1 MRLSTDQRGQTTIVI
16 ALGIFTLCGMAG
28 LAADVGTLFRV
39 KRILQTAADAGA
51 IAAAAEARYGN
62 DNAAAIAIATL
73 NGVTNGSNGYTVTES
88 ITAAGYKVVASKSA
102 PTFFMK
108 VFGLNS
114 MSVSATAVANNG
126 PASNCIY
133 ALDPSG
139 IDVGLTGTADLNM
152 PDCGI
157 IINSAS
163 SNGLN
168 MTGTST
174 LTASSIGIVGGYN
187 TSNNANY
194 TPVPVTGVAPA
205 PNPLAYLS
213 APSFSTSSCLSD
225 PHITGSSGGSIGPS
239 VSGGTVC
246 YNGLSISGSGAVSMA
261 PGTYIING
269 AMSMSGSGSLNM
281 TGGTASGG
289 VTPGVT
295 IYLAPPNGS
304 LSLTG
309 SGALNISAPIDPSN
323 PYTGILFFEDPT
335 DTNNM
340 KITGSTGSKLQG
352 IFYAPNAALTLT
364 GSSGATIQ
372 ADLVVHALSMSGTAD
387 FTNYSTANANEPLTS
402 PRLVQ

>member
-1 MRLSTDQRGQTTIVI
+1 MRLFSDQRGQTTIVI

-39 KRILQTAADAGA
+39 KRVLQTAADAGA
-51 IAAAAEARYGN
+51 IAAAAEARYGD
-62 DNAAAIAIATL
+62 DNAAALAIASL
-73 NGVTNGSNGYTVTES
+73 NGVTNGSNGYTVTET
-88 ITAAGYKVVASKSA
+88 ITASGYQVVASQSA

-114 MSVSATAVANNG
+114 MAVSATAVANNG

-139 IDVGLTGTADLNM
+139 IDVGLTGTANLNM

-157 IINSAS
+157 IINSGS

-168 MTGTST
+168 MTGSSS

-187 TSNNANY
+187 TTNNVNY

-225 PHITGSSGGSIGPS
+225 PHLTSGGSIGPS
-239 VSGGTVC
+239 ISGGTVC
-246 YNGLSISGSGAVSMA
+246 YNGLSISGSGAVTMA

-269 AMSMSGSGSLNM
+269 AMSMSGSGSL
-281 TGGTASGG
+281 TGTG
-289 VTPGVT
+289 GVT

-309 SGALNISAPIDPSN
+309 SGALNISAPTTGTYN
-323 PYTGILFFEDPT
+323 GILFFEDPT

-340 KITGSTGSKLQG
+340 KVAGSTGSNLQG

-364 GSSGATIQ
+364 GSSGANIQ
-372 ADLVVHALSMSGTAD
+372 ADLVVHALSMSGTAN
-387 FTNYSTANANEPLTS
+387 FTNYASANANEPLTS